1 MIAPVVD
8 IVVVVEDFVVVVVVV
23 TQRGRLNKHH

>member
-8 IVVVVEDFVVVVVVV
+8 IVVVVEDFVVVVVV